1 MRFVTPSVHLLGRTE
16 MNYKGARDF
25 LGESFGG
32 PEWLEGRWDE
42 IDAPLHETLIELSGR
57 LCYDSYS
64 AEGGNPNVTRIR
76 TDRVAYLQN
85 LIRSGHGSVLE
96 HVTFNFGIRN
106 TSVVMTQEL
115 IRHRVGTAI
124 SQESGRYVRPT
135 ELLIVDTPYMQN
147 PANRERM
154 TRKFER
160 QWEDFLEEESL
171 VDWDSI
177 PFKEKKELTS
187 ELRGMLPMRRA
198 TNLAW
203 SGNIRSLRHIIE
215 LRTSEHA
222 EWEIRFVFGQ
232 VFDIMLQES
241 VALFEDLRKDG
252 S

>member
-1 MRFVTPSVHLLGRTE
+1 MRFVTPEVHLMGRTV
-16 MNYKGARDF
+16 MNYAGARDF
-25 LGESFGG
+25 LSDSYGGIDWLDSRYESGEI
-32 PEWLEGRWDE
+32 PD
-42 IDAPLHETLIELSGR
+42 HELLIELGGR

-64 AEGGNPNVTRIR
+64 AEGGNPNVTRVR
-76 TDRVAYLQN
+76 TDRIEYLQN

-96 HVTFNFGIRN
+96 HAFFNFGIRN

-198 TNLAW
+198 TRLTW
-203 SGNIRSLRHIIE
+203 SGNIRSLRHIID
-215 LRTSEHA
+215 LRTSKHA

-241 VALFEDLRKDG
+241 VALFEDMR
-252 S
+252 